1 MTNRPLL
8 DATSEIDPSFY
19 SAKMK
24 QDDEI
29 DLFELFSILYKSKLL
44 ITIFVVVFTAAIFSW
59 SLFSPQKWKSEASI
73 VQPTTQELFKLNE
86 FLSQLKVLDI
96 ETNIDA
102 QQVYAKFLDAY
113 RSQLLQENFLKSS
126 DYFQRLVKSSES
138 QSLEREQQLLRD
150 MINNIT
156 VGKVTFSNSADKNVS
171 NTTNMREWPI
181 EASLEFTAATAQ
193 DAQDILSDY
202 LRYIGSNI
210 RQEIKAE
217 LNEKI
222 AQQLVYAKGKYAI
235 ELATLENT
243 NRVAI
248 QRLKN
253 SLAIAQSVGLK
264 KPVSTT
270 HNFIQDD
277 PDYPIALGSE
287 ALAKKLAIIEKGN
300 DLSLSN
306 SDLLSSQ
313 QYIQQLQA
321 LDTKDIWFQPVK
333 YMQKPTL
340 PIAQQAP
347 KRTYM
352 LVLAGI
358 AGLILGCIY
367 VLLRHMVNSRKQKV

>member
-1 MTNRPLL
+1 MTNRQLL

-19 SAKMK
+19 SAKIK

-44 ITIFVVVFTAAIFSW
+44 LIMFVVVFTAAIFCW
-59 SLFSPQKWKSEASI
+59 TLFSPQKWKSEAI
-73 VQPTTQELFKLNE
+73 VVQPTAQEMFKLNE
-86 FLSQLKVLDI
+86 FLSQLKVLDV

-102 QQVYAKFLDAY
+102 QQIYTKFLDAY

-126 DYFQRLVKSSES
+126 DYFQRLVKSTES
-138 QSLEREQQLLRD
+138 HSLEREHQLLRD
-150 MINNIT
+150 MKNDIT
-156 VGKVTFSNSADKNVS
+156 VGKITFSNSAVN
-171 NTTNMREWPI
+171 NITNMQEQLI
-181 EASLEFTAATAQ
+181 EASIGFTAATAQ
-193 DAQDILSDY
+193 DAQNLLSDY
-202 LRYIGSNI
+202 LRYIGSNV

-235 ELATLENT
+235 ELATLENA

-287 ALAKKLAIIEKGN
+287 ALAKKLAIIEKAN

-306 SDLLSSQ
+306 PDLLSSQ

-340 PIAQQAP
+340 PIAKQAP
-347 KRTYM
+347 NRTYM

-358 AGLILGCIY
+358 AGLIFGCIY
-367 VLLRHMVNSRKQKV
+367 VLLRHMVNNRKQKV

>member
-29 DLFELFSILYKSKLL
+29 DLFELFSILYKSKWL
-44 ITIFVVVFTAAIFSW
+44 ITMFVVVFTAAIFCW
-59 SLFSPQKWKSEASI
+59 TLFSPQKWKSEASI

-138 QSLEREQQLLRD
+138 QLLEREQQLLRD

-156 VGKVTFSNSADKNVS
+156 VGKVTFSNSADNNVS

-181 EASLEFTAATAQ
+181 EASIEFTAATAQ
-193 DAQDILSDY
+193 DAQDLLSDY

-235 ELATLENT
+235 ELATLENA

-287 ALAKKLAIIEKGN
+287 ALAKKLAIIEKAN

-306 SDLLSSQ
+306 PDLLSSQ
-313 QYIQQLQA
+313 QYIQQLKA

-340 PIAQQAP
+340 PIAKQAP
-347 KRTYM
+347 NRTYM

-358 AGLILGCIY
+358 AGLIFGCIY
-367 VLLRHMVNSRKQKV
+367 VLLRHMVNNRKQKV

>member
-1 MTNRPLL
+1 MTNRQLL

-19 SAKMK
+19 SAKIK

-44 ITIFVVVFTAAIFSW
+44 LIMFVVVFTAAIFCW
-59 SLFSPQKWKSEASI
+59 TLFSPQKWKSEAI
-73 VQPTTQELFKLNE
+73 VVQPTAQEMFKLNE
-86 FLSQLKVLDI
+86 FLSQLKVLDV

-102 QQVYAKFLDAY
+102 QQIYTKFLDAY

-126 DYFQRLVKSSES
+126 DYFQRLVKSTES
-138 QSLEREQQLLRD
+138 HSLEREQQLLRD
-150 MINNIT
+150 MKNDIT
-156 VGKVTFSNSADKNVS
+156 VGKITFSNSAVN
-171 NTTNMREWPI
+171 NITNMQEQLI
-181 EASLEFTAATAQ
+181 EASIGFTAATAQ
-193 DAQDILSDY
+193 DAQNLLSDY
-202 LRYIGSNI
+202 LRYIGSNV

-235 ELATLENT
+235 ELATLENA

-287 ALAKKLAIIEKGN
+287 ALAKKLAIIEKAN

-306 SDLLSSQ
+306 PDLLSSQ

-340 PIAQQAP
+340 PIAKQAP
-347 KRTYM
+347 NRTYM

-358 AGLILGCIY
+358 AGLIFGCIY
-367 VLLRHMVNSRKQKV
+367 VLLRHMVNNRKQKV

>member
-8 DATSEIDPSFY
+8 DASTEIDPSFY

-29 DLFELFSILYKSKLL
+29 DLIELFSILYKSKLL
-44 ITIFVVVFTAAIFSW
+44 ITIFVVVFTAAIFCW

-138 QSLEREQQLLRD
+138 QSLEREQQLLRG

-156 VGKVTFSNSADKNVS
+156 VGKVTFSNSADNNVS
-171 NTTNMREWPI
+171 NITNMREWPI
-181 EASLEFTAATAQ
+181 EASVGFTAVTAQ
-193 DAQDILSDY
+193 DAQDLLSDY

-235 ELATLENT
+235 ELAALENA

-248 QRLKN
+248 QRLRN

-340 PIAQQAP
+340 PIAKQAP
-347 KRTYM
+347 QRTYM
-352 LVLAGI
+352 VVLAGI

-367 VLLRHMVNSRKQKV
+367 VLLRHMVNNRKQKV

>member
-8 DATSEIDPSFY
+8 DASTEIDPSFY
-19 SAKMK
+19 SAKTK

-29 DLFELFSILYKSKLL
+29 DLIELFSILYKSKLL
-44 ITIFVVVFTAAIFSW
+44 ITIFVVVFTAAIFCW

-102 QQVYAKFLDAY
+102 QQVYAKFLNAY

-126 DYFQRLVKSSES
+126 DYFQRLVKSKES

-150 MINNIT
+150 MISNIT
-156 VGKVTFSNSADKNVS
+156 VSKVTFSNSPDN
-171 NTTNMREWPI
+171 NITNRQEKST
-181 EASLEFTAATAQ
+181 EASIGFTATTAQ
-193 DAQDILSDY
+193 DAQNLLSDY
-202 LRYIGSNI
+202 LSYIGSNV

-248 QRLKN
+248 QWLKN
-253 SLAIAQSVGLK
+253 SLAIAQSIGLK
-264 KPVSTT
+264 KPVLTT
-270 HNFIQDD
+270 NNFIQDD

-287 ALAKKLAIIEKGN
+287 ALAKKLAIIEKSN

-340 PIAQQAP
+340 PIAKQAP

-352 LVLAGI
+352 IVLAAI
-358 AGLILGCIY
+358 AGLIFGCIY